1 MPLAHFGLRPWPVLA
16 VLALLSLAPTAHALS
31 KRDTEKVA
39 ALDARMAAAE
49 KRYRD
54 ALVLVNNSD
63 PKGTAEGD
71 AALED
76 MEDVIDAC
84 IKQRGC
90 LVANQLST
98 YKRLL
103 KARADAEAPASDEPE
118 DDDTLLQADP
128 DHIGPLATDVPAAA
142 RTASLLND
150 QQHDFDKMVQYN
162 PAVQA
167 GIRRWLTDMRPS
179 LLTSYENYANL
190 RAVMWPEWQKRAL
203 PEALLFGIMAKESNG
218 KVHASSRAGAAG
230 LMQFMPATGAA
241 SDWARTVP
249 VSIPA
254 SMRAVLPRPAPPIST
269 SAWWGSTAALNSPWR
284 RTTVAKGARHASL
297 PSPVAAGS
305 GSRTST
311 TSSRLKPRTTC
322 RW

>member
-128 DHIGPLATDVPAAA
+128 DHIGPLAADVP
-142 RTASLLND
+142 L
-150 QQHDFDKMVQYN
+150 
-162 PAVQA
+162 
-167 GIRRWLTDMRPS
+167 
-179 LLTSYENYANL
+179 
-190 RAVMWPEWQKRAL
+190 
-203 PEALLFGIMAKESNG
+203 
-218 KVHASSRAGAAG
+218 
-230 LMQFMPATGAA
+230 
-241 SDWARTVP
+241 
-249 VSIPA
+249 
-254 SMRAVLPRPAPPIST
+254 RPA
-269 SAWWGSTAALNSPWR
+269 R
-284 RTTVAKGARHASL
+284 
-297 PSPVAAGS
+297 PVC
-305 GSRTST
+305 ST
-311 TSSRLKPRTTC
+311 TSSMTSTRWCSTTRRC
-322 RW
+322 RPASAAG

>member
-1 MPLAHFGLRPWPVLA
+1 MPLAHFCLRPWPVL
-16 VLALLSLAPTAHALS
+16 VVVALMSVVPAAHALS
-31 KRDTEKVA
+31 KRDTEKAA

-76 MEDVIDAC
+76 MEDIIDAC

-90 LVANQLST
+90 LVSNQLAT

-103 KARADAEAPASDEPE
+103 KTRADAEAPAAEDPE

-128 DHIGPLATDVPAAA
+128 DHLGPASNGIPEAA
-142 RTASLLND
+142 RAATLLND
-150 QQHDFDKMVQYN
+150 QRHDFDKMVQYN

-167 GIRRWLTDMRPS
+167 GIRRWLTDMRPA
-179 LLTSYENYANL
+179 LLTSYENYSNL
-190 RAVMWPEWQKRAL
+190 RGVMWPEWQKRGL

-230 LMQFMPATGAA
+230 LM
-241 SDWARTVP
+241 
-249 VSIPA
+249 
-254 SMRAVLPRPAPPIST
+254 
-269 SAWWGSTAALNSPWR
+269 
-284 RTTVAKGARHASL
+284 
-297 PSPVAAGS
+297 
-305 GSRTST
+305 
-311 TSSRLKPRTTC
+311 
-322 RW
+322 